1 MLPWLLLVAIGK
13 RVVFDEFI
21 NAIEWAAYEHKKFS
35 PQGGVAK
42 VFNAVYGFLLRRCFA
57 ILADTEAHADISSIL
72 SAVPR
77 NRYLSVPVGTDETV
91 FFPSNRNLNIDS
103 FNVFFYGNILPLH
116 GFNIML
122 NAALHLKLEC
132 GINFTF
138 IGGKPEHEAAIEHA
152 ISEGARIAYRKYVPF
167 TELPNYIHGAS
178 LCLGGPFGDTFQSQY
193 VVTGKTYQF
202 LAAGVP
208 TVIGSSKA
216 SGLFKDKE
224 NSLVVSQG
232 DSHALAAA
240 ILWAQQHPE
249 LLVEI
254 GEAGRKL
261 YETAFSNQIITDC
274 LATLLSSV
282 AETSGRR
289 E

>member
-1 MLPWLLLVAIGK
+1 
-13 RVVFDEFI
+13 
-21 NAIEWAAYEHKKFS
+21 
-35 PQGGVAK
+35 
-42 VFNAVYGFLLRRCFA
+42 
-57 ILADTEAHADISSIL
+57 
-72 SAVPR
+72 
-77 NRYLSVPVGTDETV
+77 
-91 FFPSNRNLNIDS
+91 
-103 FNVFFYGNILPLH
+103 
-116 GFNIML
+116 ML